1 MPNWRDVDSRAHNP
15 VDLDLNHE
23 PVAGR
28 PADKAGSAAADRILR
43 AVIPDALAAV
53 EPSPPEPLPVARLLS
68 SRRDDSMTFA
78 LPRVDRAG
86 RAHDQQVI
94 NAAAW
99 TAGEKV
105 EVIATTYA
113 IVFRPRP
120 DGLSTVAP
128 TRCVSIPAAARHR
141 FDIKAGD
148 RVLLVAIEPHRI
160 VVAYPL
166 TTLDRALAA
175 LHAASPAL

>member
-1 MPNWRDVDSRAHNP
+1 MSSWRTVDCQPYDA
-15 VDLDLNHE
+15 VDLDHG
-23 PVAGR
+23 PAAR
-28 PADKAGSAAADRILR
+28 PPGAKGGSAAADRILR

-99 TAGEKV
+99 LPGETV
-105 EVIATTYA
+105 EVIATTHA
-113 IVFRPRP
+113 VVFRPHP
-120 DGLSTVAP
+120 NGLSTVAP
-128 TRCVSIPAAARHR
+128 TRCVAIPAAARRR
-141 FDIKAGD
+141 FSIKAGD
-148 RVLLVAIEPHRI
+148 RVLLAAIEPHRI
-160 VVAYPL
+160 VIAYPL
-166 TTLDRALAA
+166 MTLDEALAA
-175 LHAASPAL
+175 FHAASPAR